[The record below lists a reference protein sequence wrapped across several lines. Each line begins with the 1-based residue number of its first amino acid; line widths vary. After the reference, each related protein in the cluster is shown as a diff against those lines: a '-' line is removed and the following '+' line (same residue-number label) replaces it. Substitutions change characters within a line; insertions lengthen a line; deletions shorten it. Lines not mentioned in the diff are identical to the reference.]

1 MALVI
6 FCSLAE
12 NVGQQMEAH
21 FDTLHSIF
29 LAGLQD
35 THPRV
40 RMAALRAVGALQDLF
55 LAADDVSPQPPPRRF
70 AGSVRNEGV
79 ACRRCWVSDIR

>member
-1 MALVI
+1 MNPWDANGRAALQVALVI

-12 NVGQQMEAH
+12 NVGQQMEVH

-35 THPRV
+35 AHPRV

-55 LAADDVSPQPPPRRF
+55 LAADDVRLQPPSPPR
-70 AGSVRNEGV
+70 SMCN
-79 ACRRCWVSDIR
+79 